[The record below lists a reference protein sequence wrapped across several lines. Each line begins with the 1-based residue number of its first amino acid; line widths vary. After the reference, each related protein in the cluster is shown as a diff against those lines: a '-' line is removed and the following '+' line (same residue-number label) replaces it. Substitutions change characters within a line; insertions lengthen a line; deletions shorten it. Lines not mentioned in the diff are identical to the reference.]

1 MRKITN
7 RGRPR
12 VLNRYLADA
21 KYFSL
26 FIKRERKFKF
36 KIIFHSH
43 YNKLSTY
50 INIDSVTRLSTLAM
64 QLERINAALRYLKR
78 PRVDHFPL
86 QLSQLG
92 DLFKYPVWATNSKGT
107 LLKNL
112 DEPILFNPAFK
123 LPTLQQLNLLYHH
136 TIYESVF
143 SQYL

>member
-1 MRKITN
+1 MCLIDYWQM
-7 RGRPR
+7 
-12 VLNRYLADA
+12 L
-21 KYFSL
+21 
-26 FIKRERKFKF
+26 
-36 KIIFHSH
+36 IIFHYLLNEKENLNFKSSFIRSIK
-43 YNKLSTY
+43 NPPY
-50 INIDSVTRLSTLAM
+50 INIDSVTIFSTLAM

-92 DLFKYPVWATNSKGT
+92 DLLKYPVWVANSKGT